1 MATTGRQDV
10 PKRQRADFYGPYHG
24 DMRIPVS
31 DLEDRRLVPYRD
43 LPRRNL
49 IRQSGRFI
57 AEGEK
62 VVERLIESGLPVDSL
77 LATEGFADR
86 FEPLLSPE
94 TPIYVATPEFLAAAA
109 GFNFHRGVLACG
121 YRRPL
126 DSLAELTGE
135 QRAKE
140 AQTWVVCPDVQDPT
154 NLGAIL
160 RTCQGFGVDGVVLG
174 KNCADPF
181 SRRVLRVSMGGVF
194 HLPIVES
201 RDLAG
206 DLDFLKSELGCE
218 VIATVL
224 DDASEQLETC
234 LVRRPRVAIL
244 FGSEGHGLP
253 AECVAASTRRVT
265 LKMLREADSF
275 NVAAAAAMFLYH
287 FCRVA
292 TPFPEHD
299 R

>member
-1 MATTGRQDV
+1 
-10 PKRQRADFYGPYHG
+10 
-24 DMRIPVS
+24 MRIPID

-77 LATEGFADR
+77 LATAEVADR
-86 FEPLLSPE
+86 FEPLLPAE

-126 DSLAELTGE
+126 DSLAELTAE
-135 QRAKE
+135 QQGKAV
-140 AQTWVVCPDVQDPT
+140 QTWVVCPDVQDPT

-194 HLPIVES
+194 RLPIVES
-201 RDLAG
+201 RDLTA
-206 DLDFLKSELGCE
+206 DLEFLKTELDCE

-224 DDASEQLETC
+224 DDEADQLETC
-234 LVRRPRVAIL
+234 VRRPRLALL

-253 AECVAASTRRVT
+253 AECIAASTRRVT
-265 LKMLREADSF
+265 LKMLRQADSF

-287 FCRVA
+287 FCRA
-292 TPFPEHD
+292 AKSP
-299 R
+299 